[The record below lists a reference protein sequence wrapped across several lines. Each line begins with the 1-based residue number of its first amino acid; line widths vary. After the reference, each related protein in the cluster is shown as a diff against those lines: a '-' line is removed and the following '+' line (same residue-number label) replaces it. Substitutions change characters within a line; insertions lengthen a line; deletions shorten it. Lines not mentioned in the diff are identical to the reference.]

1 MKRVSLKL
9 DDTTYDLIL
18 RKAVPLMPPVP
29 HRTTKLVDRAAS
41 RLIHE
46 TILDAFPSGAVLCDK
61 CGEAFSVEGDE
72 GSIREEGAFCTKHLP
87 KDGEGMGLM
96 GTESRKRN
104 GSLTAGIPSEREKDE
119 SDI

>member
-1 MKRVSLKL
+1 MKRISLTL

-18 RKAVPLMPPVP
+18 REAVPRMPPVP

-61 CGEAFSVEGDE
+61 CGEAFSVECDE
-72 GSIREEGAFCTKHLP
+72 GGIREEGAFCNKHLP
-87 KDGEGMGLM
+87 KE
-96 GTESRKRN
+96 TE
-104 GSLTAGIPSEREKDE
+104 EEE
-119 SDI
+119 